1 MNPIEYLLDWRLDSF
16 LKKYNVRLEDFSTSK
31 DISVR
36 KLLFKNIAK
45 QLLPK
50 KSYSDSERKKYINY
64 GYWLIKNVI
73 WKNITTYTLR
83 PFDNSEECE
92 ICITRIYSNQ
102 QEIFVSINWN
112 SFDRNSILNRSYCN
126 TFSKDNL
133 DKLWYLIINHFML
146 IDTIIIEHALSDLTN
161 IVKELI
167 YNMILIKN

>member
-73 WKNITTYTLR
+73 WKNITSYTLT
-83 PFDNSEECE
+83 PIDNSDECE
-92 ICITRIYSNQ
+92 LCITRIYSNH
-102 QEIFVSINWN
+102 QETFIPTNWKYM
-112 SFDRNSILNRSYCN
+112 DREMILNRTKRNIYSD
-126 TFSKDNL
+126 DNL
-133 DKLWYLIINHFML
+133 NKLLNLIINYFML
-146 IDTIIIEHALSDLTN
+146 IDIIITEFALADLCN
-161 IVKELI
+161 IVKQLI
-167 YNMILIKN
+167 YHTVLLKN